1 MRASKTIAEPQLQP
15 FNGFSANGMAFLGD
29 LDATQNRAWFE
40 ANKAVYETELRAPL
54 ASLVTA
60 LGLALSVEGLDLACD
75 PKRAMFRIHRDVRF
89 SKDKRPYKA
98 HVSAALTRDG
108 EKMAPGLLYVHVDP
122 KGSFV
127 AAGFYN
133 PEPAALQKLRQHI
146 VARPDEIK
154 SILAKL
160 GKAGLSLDR
169 EDMLKRTPRGFEA
182 VDDDELI
189 ALLRQKM
196 FVVRRPLSRKTTG
209 DGDAM
214 ISAIATFARD
224 VQPLLRF
231 GWQALAT
238 KR

>member
-1 MRASKTIAEPQLQP
+1 VRTKAAEPTVQL
-15 FNGFSANGMAFLGD
+15 FHGFSAKGLAFLRE
-29 LDATQNRAWFE
+29 LDGEQNRTWFE
-40 ANKAVYETELRAPL
+40 AHKAVYETELRAPL
-54 ASLVTA
+54 AALVTA

-75 PKRAMFRIHRDVRF
+75 PKRAIFRIHRDVRF

-133 PEPAALQKLRQHI
+133 PEPPALQKLRQRI
-146 VARPDEIK
+146 VDRPAEIK
-154 SILAKL
+154 DILAKL
-160 GKAGLSLDR
+160 AKVGLPLDC
-169 EDMLKRTPRGFEA
+169 EEPLKRTPRGFEA
-182 VDDDELI
+182 VEDADVI
-189 ALLRQKM
+189 ALLRLKM
-196 FVVRRPLSRKTTG
+196 FVVRRPLSRKITG

-214 ISAIATFARD
+214 INAIAAFARD

-231 GWQALAT
+231 GWRALET
-238 KR
+238 KAK